1 MDDFFEDLDFF
12 FKRSSARREDYTSL
26 ATITVADEYMKKNDL
41 TRWVSS
47 KYVTLLCLEQ
57 WENLKK
63 CFLEFLPQ
71 RKNFKKEVEKTQR
84 YLRIKSALSKQI
96 MEAYVLFVA
105 FVAHDFHEF
114 LVPFQS
120 TEPMIHLLYPALLK
134 LINTLQGKFF
144 RNIKSSSDDTTD
156 INVGDDRNIKLLS
169 KIDVGAK
176 AKTLLLQNVI
186 MACDIEKKFR

>member
-12 FKRSSARREDYTSL
+12 FKRSSVRREDYTSL

-84 YLRIKSALSKQI
+84 YLRIKNALSTLDFFINNSFISNCTRFCKMIKQ
-96 MEAYVLFVA
+96 
-105 FVAHDFHEF
+105 
-114 LVPFQS
+114 
-120 TEPMIHLLYPALLK
+120 
-134 LINTLQGKFF
+134 LQYW
-144 RNIKSSSDDTTD
+144 
-156 INVGDDRNIKLLS
+156 
-169 KIDVGAK
+169 
-176 AKTLLLQNVI
+176 
-186 MACDIEKKFR
+186 